1 MTSAV
6 YQDAYAC
13 GLFLAHY
20 VTGWVVQK
28 QCWDRVWCAGYLL
41 RVGIYEGEKDVE
53 PGRWEVNLWYMVWNK
68 IHILWQFSSVQFS
81 CSIMSDSLWPH
92 FMARKEFKHKYF
104 FLPFGFLSPLYCA
117 LCICV
122 MHRPN
127 PPNPWK
133 YLVNHNCILLA
144 PTRQLLKKITFLL
157 NLVRGHMTH
166 DPLLA
171 RLYELPIIHHFM

>member
-1 MTSAV
+1 MKGRRMQNWADEKSTC
-6 YQDAYAC
+6 D
-13 GLFLAHY
+13 
-20 VTGWVVQK
+20 T
-28 QCWDRVWCAGYLL
+28 WCEIKSVFYG
-41 RVGIYEGEKDVE
+41 
-53 PGRWEVNLWYMVWNK
+53 
-68 IHILWQFSSVQFS
+68 SSVQFS
-81 CSIMSDSLWPH
+81 HSIVSDSLRPH
-92 FMARKEFKHKYF
+92 FMARKEKFKHKYF

-122 MHRPN
+122 MHPPN

-133 YLVNHNCILLA
+133 YLLNHNCILLA

-171 RLYELPIIHHFM
+171 RLYELPITHHFMQSPLSEQTYVTVL